1 MKPKADR
8 KVWTRVYLRPDQD
21 ERLRALAKRTGA
33 PLTFYMREGADLILA
48 KHEKKPMSER
58 G

>member
-48 KHEKKPMSER
+48 KHEKKPT
-58 G
+58 